1 MKRSK
6 LALEVIFSAVYF
18 VLALAL
24 VTASAHAATYFVA
37 TGGSDKNDGSSAS
50 PWLTLQKAADTVV
63 PGDTVIVK
71 DGAYAGWHV
80 YGKKGTAAA
89 PITFKAENP
98 GRATLNAASPTASE
112 KSIVDM
118 RGNADST
125 NDYWVVDGFVID
137 GVNKSF
143 MTLDCRWVNYCTFRN
158 ITTHGSNSRGLYISH
173 GNNNLTENCTSYEND
188 EHGSYQAN
196 ASLHN
201 AYVRNVCYKNRGNGM
216 QANGDL
222 SMGGNGI
229 VLYTVYDKNTV
240 YDNRAKGFNYDGA
253 CESTFKN
260 NLVYNNASG
269 GYALFQ
275 IDAAK
280 SASDDLLY
288 NNTVVQPVGTQWCI
302 EIPSAAYNNG
312 PGPDPVG
319 HKIKNNIL
327 CDASGHGSIMV
338 YDPHMKG
345 LESDYNVVSDV
356 FSVDNGTST
365 INFAAWQKLGYDLH
379 SILSDPSALFVNVA
393 ANDYH
398 LKAGSPAID
407 AGTALSEVAD
417 DMDATAR
424 PQGKG
429 YDIGCYEFRG
439 AASPA
444 VMTTEVKAES
454 TGRMQ

>member
-1 MKRSK
+1 MKKSS
-6 LALEVIFSAVYF
+6 LVSQAVSF
-18 VLALAL
+18 VVCCILALAL
-24 VTASAHAATYFVA
+24 TAASARAATYFVA
-37 TGGSDKNDGSSAS
+37 TGGSDKNDGSMQS
-50 PWLTLQKAADTVV
+50 PWQTLQYAADTVG

-98 GRATLNAASPTASE
+98 GRATLNAASPKASE

-118 RGNADST
+118 RGNAEST
-125 NDYWVVDGFVID
+125 NDYWVIDGFIID
-137 GVNKSF
+137 GASKSF

-158 ITTHGSNSRGLYISH
+158 ITTKGSNSRGLYISH
-173 GNNNLTENCTSYEND
+173 GNNNLTENCASYEND

-201 AYVRNVCYKNRGNGM
+201 AYVKNVCYKNRVNGM

-229 VLYTVYDKNTV
+229 VLYTVYDKNTI
-240 YDNRAKGFNYDGA
+240 YGNGAKGFNFDGA
-253 CESTFKN
+253 CESTFMN
-260 NLVYNNASG
+260 NLLYNNESG
-269 GYALFQ
+269 GFALFQ

-280 SASDDLLY
+280 SASDDLIY
-288 NNTVVQPVGTQWCI
+288 NNTVIQPAGSQWPV
-302 EIPSAAYNNG
+302 EIPSAAYNSA

-319 HKIKNNIL
+319 HKIRNNIL
-327 CDASGHGSIMV
+327 IDASGKGSIMV

-356 FSVDNGTST
+356 FSVDDGKST
-365 INFAAWQKLGYDLH
+365 IDFAAWKKFGYDVH
-379 SILSDPSALFVNVA
+379 SILSDPSFLFVNAA

-407 AGTALSEVAD
+407 AGAALSEVPD
-417 DMDATAR
+417 DMDGTTR
-424 PQGKG
+424 PQGKSF
-429 YDIGCYEFRG
+429 DIGCYEFK
-439 AASPA
+439 AASTPA
-444 VMTTEVKAES
+444 ALSTDVKPES
-454 TGRMQ
+454 TGSK